1 MRFVIQCVRD
11 ARVTISEEEA
21 AAAGTGTTTGEI
33 QQGMLVLIGVNDSD
47 TEETAQRMVR
57 KMLKLRIFEDSEGK
71 TNLDL
76 AAVGGSLLLV
86 SQFTLYADVRK
97 GNRPSFVRAGDPA
110 HAQALYQYI
119 TDLCRSQGY
128 AVETGVFGAY
138 MHVSMTNE
146 GPFTLIMDSEELGY

>member
-11 ARVTISEEEA
+11 AKVTLSEEEA
-21 AAAGTGTTTGEI
+21 AAAGVSPVTGAI
-33 QQGMLVLIGVNDSD
+33 DHGMLVLVGVTQSD
-47 TEETAQRMVR
+47 TKETADRMVR
-57 KMLKLRIFEDSEGK
+57 KLLKLRIFEDAEGK

-76 AAVGGSLLLV
+76 AAVGGDLLLV

-97 GNRPSFVRAGDPA
+97 GNRPSFVKAGDPA

-119 TDLCRSQGY
+119 TDSCRAQGVL
-128 AVETGVFGAY
+128 VETGVFGAY